1 MKKTESLPSTSA
13 LFTCTCGA
21 MPYDAEKRPKGKV
34 GLARY
39 RKSSRYAKDG
49 GWSVVCTRCGRVGE
63 RGSTQIDAKARW
75 NAKRYKY
82 GPLKGGEKNER
93 YTDYYQRRRQPVGI
107 QLGKPNPFMGGF
119 YSHPER
125 PDETQ
130 LRHRDPRGVHGPA
143 QG

>member
-1 MKKTESLPSTSA
+1 MTSLQRIEDDEENRIPTQHLGAVHLHLRRDA
-13 LFTCTCGA
+13 LRRRET
-21 MPYDAEKRPKGKV
+21 PEGKV

-82 GPLKGGEKNER
+82 GPLKEEDK
-93 YTDYYQRRRQPVGI
+93 
-107 QLGKPNPFMGGF
+107 
-119 YSHPER
+119 
-125 PDETQ
+125 
-130 LRHRDPRGVHGPA
+130 
-143 QG
+143 

>member
-1 MKKTESLPSTSA
+1 MKETTVKAPSA

-82 GPLKGGEKNER
+82 VPLKEEDK
-93 YTDYYQRRRQPVGI
+93 
-107 QLGKPNPFMGGF
+107 
-119 YSHPER
+119 
-125 PDETQ
+125 
-130 LRHRDPRGVHGPA
+130 
-143 QG
+143 

>member
-1 MKKTESLPSTSA
+1 MKETTTKAPSA

-39 RKSSRYAKDG
+39 RKSSRYASDG

-82 GPLKGGEKNER
+82 GPLKEGEE
-93 YTDYYQRRRQPVGI
+93 
-107 QLGKPNPFMGGF
+107 
-119 YSHPER
+119 
-125 PDETQ
+125 
-130 LRHRDPRGVHGPA
+130 
-143 QG
+143 

>member
-1 MKKTESLPSTSA
+1 MSKTYPPDSSGVCP
-13 LFTCTCGA
+13 CTCGA
-21 MPYDAEKRPKGKV
+21 LPYGVGVKTDGVV

-82 GPLKGGEKNER
+82 GPLKEGEE
-93 YTDYYQRRRQPVGI
+93 
-107 QLGKPNPFMGGF
+107 
-119 YSHPER
+119 
-125 PDETQ
+125 
-130 LRHRDPRGVHGPA
+130 
-143 QG
+143 

>member
-1 MKKTESLPSTSA
+1 MKETTVKAPSA

-21 MPYDAEKRPKGKV
+21 VPYDAEKRPKGKV
-34 GLARY
+34 GLTRY

-82 GPLKGGEKNER
+82 GPLKEGEE
-93 YTDYYQRRRQPVGI
+93 
-107 QLGKPNPFMGGF
+107 
-119 YSHPER
+119 
-125 PDETQ
+125 
-130 LRHRDPRGVHGPA
+130 
-143 QG
+143 

>member
-1 MKKTESLPSTSA
+1 MKETTVKAPSA

-75 NAKRYKY
+75 NAHRFRY
-82 GPLKGGEKNER
+82 GPLKEEDK
-93 YTDYYQRRRQPVGI
+93 
-107 QLGKPNPFMGGF
+107 
-119 YSHPER
+119 
-125 PDETQ
+125 
-130 LRHRDPRGVHGPA
+130 
-143 QG
+143 